1 MTDTQIHGQY
11 STGLSRRSIAG
22 ALVAAG
28 LDPDHLR
35 TADLAMLEDFH
46 TMGRIATSPT
56 GPASAGKHDARRPT
70 RPSLASNLKVRSR
83 ASRECCNAMSV

>member
-1 MTDTQIHGQY
+1 MTDTQIHAQY

-28 LDPDHLR
+28 LDLDHLQ
-35 TADLAMLEDFH
+35 TADLALLEDFH

-56 GPASAGKHDARRPT
+56 RPASTGKHDGY
-70 RPSLASNLKVRSR
+70 
-83 ASRECCNAMSV
+83 